1 MQTFLRRFS
10 VIAGFALLILL
21 LIGNSLLTKRQ
32 LDVQL
37 ANERWV
43 FHTRQILYE
52 LQQTETLLVDAET
65 GQRGYL
71 LTGDPSYLD
80 PYNRAIT
87 QVDGHISN
95 LARITSDNPAEQ
107 ANAAQLGIV
116 VHKKLGEL
124 TDTIDLYRAG
134 KPDQARAIVLSGRG
148 KADMDHIRR
157 VIAAMQQEE
166 TGLYGIRT
174 ADYER
179 SIRITNVCLAL
190 ATIVAIGGLMVL
202 AWYILRERGLR
213 ERHTQ
218 ELQDR
223 EAWFR
228 VTLTSIG
235 DAVIATDRNGIVTF
249 FNPVAERLTGT
260 RSVDAV
266 GKEVTSVF
274 PIFNEFS
281 GNPSENPVTKVMSL
295 GIVVGLANHT
305 ALRHADGHLIPIEDS
320 AAPIRDD
327 RQQLIGVVLV
337 FHDVSAERKSQEMVR
352 KTEKLAAAARLSAT
366 VAHEINNPLAAVVN
380 LIFIA
385 KNDPGSPPSV
395 VQQLTLAEQEIERIA
410 HITRQTLGFYRESHA
425 PESTR
430 LDTLIDS
437 VLKMYSNKLGAS
449 GIHVERNFS
458 DCPPVLAV
466 AGELKQAFSN
476 LIANAIDAAG
486 PDGSILI
493 DSHCLASAPQNAV
506 EIIIADSG
514 PGIAPDTL
522 NRVFEPFFTT
532 KKDVGTGLGLWVT
545 KEIIERHGGSIVIR
559 PANGHDGFKGAAFI
573 LQLPCVPAAPPAEA
587 TKVNEESNAV

>member
-235 DAVIATDRNGIVTF
+235 DAVIATDRNGI
-249 FNPVAERLTGT
+249 LW
-260 RSVDAV
+260 
-266 GKEVTSVF
+266 
-274 PIFNEFS
+274 
-281 GNPSENPVTKVMSL
+281 
-295 GIVVGLANHT
+295 
-305 ALRHADGHLIPIEDS
+305 
-320 AAPIRDD
+320 
-327 RQQLIGVVLV
+327 
-337 FHDVSAERKSQEMVR
+337 
-352 KTEKLAAAARLSAT
+352 
-366 VAHEINNPLAAVVN
+366 
-380 LIFIA
+380 
-385 KNDPGSPPSV
+385 
-395 VQQLTLAEQEIERIA
+395 
-410 HITRQTLGFYRESHA
+410 
-425 PESTR
+425 
-430 LDTLIDS
+430 
-437 VLKMYSNKLGAS
+437 
-449 GIHVERNFS
+449 RN
-458 DCPPVLAV
+458 
-466 AGELKQAFSN
+466 G
-476 LIANAIDAAG
+476 
-486 PDGSILI
+486 
-493 DSHCLASAPQNAV
+493 
-506 EIIIADSG
+506 
-514 PGIAPDTL
+514 
-522 NRVFEPFFTT
+522 
-532 KKDVGTGLGLWVT
+532 
-545 KEIIERHGGSIVIR
+545 
-559 PANGHDGFKGAAFI
+559 
-573 LQLPCVPAAPPAEA
+573 
-587 TKVNEESNAV
+587 